1 MDGRITDHLW
11 GIDRYAS
18 SDERGE
24 LVTPVILLWRAADA
38 AVIGDNLMGVL
49 EHGAEVEI
57 LDKKYEKRTMWYQV
71 KATQKTKRV
80 KGVKRLF
87 VEYIEY
93 QEGWVRG
100 TMLKAI
106 GAEEILNAYGE
117 IYEPTG

>member
-1 MDGRITDHLW
+1 MKQTDHVW

-24 LVTPVILLWRAADA
+24 LVTPVILLWSAPDA
-38 AVIGDNLMGVL
+38 AVIGDNLTGAL
-49 EHGAEVEI
+49 EHGAEVEV
-57 LDKKYEKRTMWYQV
+57 LDKKYEGGEMWYHV
-71 KATQKTKRV
+71 RAKHKTKRV
-80 KGVKRLF
+80 KGLKRLF

-106 GAEEILNAYGE
+106 GAEEILKAYGE
-117 IYEPTG
+117 IY